1 MTQITNVNTQNL
13 PVLPNGTAQRQ
24 LNQTDFLRL
33 MTTQLREQDPFNPV
47 DNQAMVAQM
56 AQFSS
61 VAGISEMN
69 SSLKSIS
76 SQAQAA
82 AAARAQ
88 DAAATTRR
96 EGAFAARDSV
106 SEVDLDHEAAELLRF
121 QQAYEGAARIIQV
134 ARETMQSILSVF

>member
-1 MTQITNVNTQNL
+1 MTQIANINTNNL

-69 SSLKSIS
+69 SSLKSIAEQINEQTRLLS
-76 SQAQAA
+76 EMQAA
-82 AAARAQ
+82 SNPVP
-88 DAAATTRR
+88 TT
-96 EGAFAARDSV
+96 
-106 SEVDLDHEAAELLRF
+106 
-121 QQAYEGAARIIQV
+121 
-134 ARETMQSILSVF
+134 